1 MGGRGEGGEKA
12 NGKSQC
18 TNLDLRSTRNG
29 NDIVTLTK
37 NPREANLP
45 STRISPR
52 PNLFQPVRKFEDIRE
67 VFLREPSR
75 QILKDLSA
83 IYIYEHKV
91 VYRKMIYYPY
101 LGMVRLKSSGA
112 KSSSDLYWPVS
123 SRRPIGE

>member
-29 NDIVTLTK
+29 NDVVTLTK
-37 NPREANLP
+37 NPCEANLP
-45 STRISPR
+45 STRISSR

-83 IYIYEHKV
+83 IYIYIRTQSRVSQNDILSVLGYGAPKIIRGEV
-91 VYRKMIYYPY
+91 VERFILACKQSASH
-101 LGMVRLKSSGA
+101 R
-112 KSSSDLYWPVS
+112 
-123 SRRPIGE
+123 